1 MKEGEGFNRNP
12 SVSHPWVSLSR
23 MIKEKI
29 LGKKINFP
37 GKGSS
42 QTPEKWLGVGL
53 GNFPAFF
60 LHFPCP
66 ALHPPAFPHVHR
78 PEEASSGSYAVILD
92 PRLAEQEKKKTNEH
106 KKHTKYT
113 SNAEIWTWE

>member
-1 MKEGEGFNRNP
+1 
-12 SVSHPWVSLSR
+12 
-23 MIKEKI
+23 MIKDKI

-37 GKGSS
+37 GNGSS

-53 GNFPAFF
+53 GNLPAFF

-66 ALHPPAFPHVHR
+66 ALHPPAFPHAHR
-78 PEEASSGSYAVILD
+78 LEEASSGSYAIILD
-92 PRLAEQEKKKTNEH
+92 LRLAEQEKKMTNEH